1 MAEDGTI
8 EAIRIAD
15 APGFALGVQ
24 WHAEYD
30 PQRNPINRELFQAF
44 GEALAPAGGLSGRKN
59 GRGKREDAMRDRQ
72 WSRRDLLKA
81 STASAAGVVFA
92 EPLRAAAPPAADVT
106 PALIEAARKE
116 GKLSFYS
123 ALELNIAERL
133 ARTFEAKYPGI
144 SVRVERSGAERIFQ
158 RIAQEQGSGI
168 NAVDVANSTDP
179 AHYLDWKKNDWL
191 APYVPEEVARHFPA
205 DQIDPDGMHATSC
218 AWLEAIGYN
227 TNLVKRE
234 DAPKSY
240 ADLLDPKWQ
249 GKIVKGHPGYS
260 GAILTATFV
269 LARDLGWP
277 YLEKLAQQ
285 KVMQVQSAADPP
297 KKILLGERAVM
308 ADGNDYNLVLLKDQG
323 KPVEVVYPAEGSPL
337 IIVPSGIF
345 SGAPNPNAARLFQS
359 FFFSAETQQMLVD
372 VFAHRSFHA
381 QVKEKGEHI
390 PLAGLK
396 LLKADPAA
404 GAGAE
409 RGDQGALHQDLRGVS
424 GHACRSRI
432 RHSP

>member
-1 MAEDGTI
+1 
-8 EAIRIAD
+8 
-15 APGFALGVQ
+15 V
-24 WHAEYD
+24 
-30 PQRNPINRELFQAF
+30 
-44 GEALAPAGGLSGRKN
+44 
-59 GRGKREDAMRDRQ
+59 RDRK
-72 WSRRDLLKA
+72 WSRRDLLRA
-81 STASAAGVVFA
+81 STAAVAGVLFA
-92 EPLRAAAPPAADVT
+92 EPSKAAAPPATEVT
-106 PALIEAARKE
+106 STLIEAAKKE

-123 ALELNIAERL
+123 ALELTTAERL

-144 SVRVERSGAERIFQ
+144 AVRVERSGAERIFQ

-179 AHYLDWKKNDWL
+179 AHYLEWKKNDWL
-191 APYVPEEVARHFPA
+191 APYLPDDVAKHFPA
-205 DQIDPDGMHATSC
+205 DQVDPDGMYATSC

-260 GAILTATFV
+260 GAIMTATFV

-337 IIVPSGIF
+337 IIVPSGVF
-345 SGAPNPNAARLFQS
+345 RGAPNPNAARLFQS

-381 QVKEKGEHI
+381 QVKEKGEHV
-390 PLAGLK
+390 PLANLK

-404 GAGAE
+404 VQAQSEEIKA
-409 RGDQGALHQDLRGVS
+409 RYSKIFGV
-424 GHACRSRI
+424 
-432 RHSP
+432 

>member
-1 MAEDGTI
+1 V
-8 EAIRIAD
+8 
-15 APGFALGVQ
+15 L
-24 WHAEYD
+24 
-30 PQRNPINRELFQAF
+30 N
-44 GEALAPAGGLSGRKN
+44 
-59 GRGKREDAMRDRQ
+59 
-72 WSRRDLLKA
+72 A
-81 STASAAGVVFA
+81 SAASAAGMVFA
-92 EPLRAAAPPAADVT
+92 EPLRAAAPPPTEVT
-106 PALIEAARKE
+106 SALVEAARKE
-116 GKLSFYS
+116 GKVSFYT
-123 ALELNIAERL
+123 ALELTTAERL
-133 ARTFEAKYPGI
+133 SRTFEAKYPGI
-144 SVRVERSGAERIFQ
+144 AVRVERSGAERIFQ

-168 NAVDVANSTDP
+168 HAVDVANSTDP
-179 AHYLDWKKNDWL
+179 AHYLDWKKHGWL
-191 APYVPEEVARHFPA
+191 APYVPDDVAKHFPA

-218 AWLEAIGYN
+218 AWTEAIGYN

-285 KVMQVQSAADPP
+285 RVMQVQSAADPP

-323 KPVEVVYPAEGSPL
+323 KPVEVVYATEGSPL

-345 SGAPNPNAARLFQS
+345 QGAPNPNAARLFQS
-359 FFFSAETQQMLVD
+359 FFFSAEAQQLLVD
-372 VFAHRSFHA
+372 GFAHRSFHA
-381 QVKEKGEHI
+381 QVKEKGAHI
-390 PLAGLK
+390 PLAELK

-404 GAGAE
+404 VQAQSEEIKA
-409 RGDQGALHQDLRGVS
+409 RYSKLFGV
-424 GHACRSRI
+424 
-432 RHSP
+432 

>member
-1 MAEDGTI
+1 VLKVS
-8 EAIRIAD
+8 
-15 APGFALGVQ
+15 AL
-24 WHAEYD
+24 
-30 PQRNPINRELFQAF
+30 
-44 GEALAPAGGLSGRKN
+44 
-59 GRGKREDAMRDRQ
+59 
-72 WSRRDLLKA
+72 
-81 STASAAGVVFA
+81 SAAGALFA
-92 EPLRAAAPPAADVT
+92 EPVRAAAPPPTAVT

-116 GKLSFYS
+116 GKVSFYT
-123 ALELNIAERL
+123 ALELNTAERL
-133 ARTFEAKYPGI
+133 ARVFEAKYPGI
-144 SVRVERSGAERIFQ
+144 AVRVERSGAERIFQ
-158 RIAQEQGSGI
+158 RIAQEQTSGI

-191 APYVPEEVARHFPA
+191 APYIPEDVAKHFPA
-205 DQIDPDGMHATSC
+205 DQVDPDGMHATSC
-218 AWLEAIGYN
+218 GWVESIGYN
-227 TNLVKRE
+227 TDLVKRE

-260 GAILTATFV
+260 GAIMTATFV
-269 LARDLGWP
+269 LVRDLGWP

-308 ADGNDYNLVLLKDQG
+308 ADGNDYNLVLARDQG
-323 KPVEVVYPAEGSPL
+323 KPVDVVYATEGSPL

-345 SGAPNPNAARLFQS
+345 RGAPNPSAARLFQS

-381 QVKEKGEHI
+381 QVKEKGAHI
-390 PLAGLK
+390 PLSDIK

-404 GAGAE
+404 VQAQSEEIKA
-409 RGDQGALHQDLRGVS
+409 RYSKLFRV
-424 GHACRSRI
+424 
-432 RHSP
+432 

>member
-1 MAEDGTI
+1 VQDGKW
-8 EAIRIAD
+8 
-15 APGFALGVQ
+15 P
-24 WHAEYD
+24 
-30 PQRNPINRELFQAF
+30 
-44 GEALAPAGGLSGRKN
+44 
-59 GRGKREDAMRDRQ
+59 
-72 WSRRDLLKA
+72 RRDVLRVSA
-81 STASAAGVVFA
+81 ASAAGVLFA
-92 EPLRAAAPPAADVT
+92 EPLRAAAPPAAEVT
-106 PALIEAARKE
+106 PALIEAAKKE
-116 GKLSFYS
+116 GKVSFYT
-123 ALELNIAERL
+123 ALELTTGERL
-133 ARTFEAKYPGI
+133 ARTFEAKYPDI
-144 SVRVERSGAERIFQ
+144 AVRVERSGAERIFQ

-179 AHYLDWKKNDWL
+179 SHYLDWKKNDWL
-191 APYVPEEVARHFPA
+191 APYIPEDVAKYFPA
-205 DQIDPDGMHATSC
+205 DQFDPDGMHATSC

-227 TNLVKRE
+227 TDLVKAE

-240 ADLLDPKWQ
+240 ADLLDPKWV

-297 KKILLGERAVM
+297 KKILLGERAIM

-323 KPVEVVYPAEGSPL
+323 KPVEVVYPTEGSPL

-345 SGAPNPNAARLFQS
+345 RGAPNPNAAKLFQS

-381 QVKEKGEHI
+381 QVKEKGGHI
-390 PLAGLK
+390 PLANLK
-396 LLKADPAA
+396 LLKADPAQVQA
-404 GAGAE
+404 QSEDIKA
-409 RGDQGALHQDLRGVS
+409 RYSSLFKV
-424 GHACRSRI
+424 
-432 RHSP
+432 